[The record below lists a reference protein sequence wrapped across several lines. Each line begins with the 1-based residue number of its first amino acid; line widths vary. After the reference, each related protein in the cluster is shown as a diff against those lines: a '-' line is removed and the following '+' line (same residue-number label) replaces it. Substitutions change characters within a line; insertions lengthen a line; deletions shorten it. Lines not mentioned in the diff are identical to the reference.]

1 MSGQLAGQVG
11 LVTGGGRGIGAAIAC
26 ALADEGMAVA
36 VMSRSEAQLAAT
48 VAAIEQSGGHA
59 IAVAGDVAQARD
71 VDRVIHHVVG
81 ELGPVDLLVNNAGRG
96 PERFGPFWEADM
108 DDWWKVLAVNLLG
121 PALASRAVLP
131 DMRARGRGRIVNIGS
146 LSGGGTWDEA
156 VSYVVSKAAL
166 MRLTDSLSSA
176 LKGSGVSVFELNP
189 GLVRTALLDTHPDMF
204 ADLPDDAFTPV
215 DKAASA
221 VVRVAAGDLDVLRG
235 RILDAD
241 DDFDDLIARAA
252 ELRALDARTLR
263 VRTFGAHDPL
273 EK

>member
-131 DMRARGRGRIVNIGS
+131 DMTGVRA
-146 LSGGGTWDEA
+146 WADE
-156 VSYVVSKAAL
+156 VPS
-166 MRLTDSLSSA
+166 
-176 LKGSGVSVFELNP
+176 NP
-189 GLVRTALLDTHPDMF
+189 T
-204 ADLPDDAFTPV
+204 
-215 DKAASA
+215 
-221 VVRVAAGDLDVLRG
+221 
-235 RILDAD
+235 
-241 DDFDDLIARAA
+241 A
-252 ELRALDARTLR
+252 ELKKRFPSRGSDRFPVLAIAQKMPTAP
-263 VRTFGAHDPL
+263 FS
-273 EK
+273 